1 MANIC
6 VQVPHDNGVS
16 FHETIDVLLKVWKVI
31 QGSQG
36 GSAPMRGVCCSPEAI
51 SQLATFGPLNCVDL
65 IFHPSGIS
73 LVTSPTAPDNRS
85 LWIRTS
91 ALTASECKP
100 GSYYSQVRV
109 EDQRGSQSDE
119 WTLKTSTGDWLHIC
133 LDVGGVSSV
142 FRSWNLASTSHCGT
156 ICRRR
161 IGMARCPQRYQL

>member
-73 LVTSPTAPDNRS
+73 LVTSPTAHDSRS
-85 LWIRTS
+85 PWIRNS
-91 ALTASECKP
+91 VLTASECRL
-100 GSYYSQVRV
+100 GSYYYQGKGQCRI
-109 EDQRGSQSDE
+109 RSDE
-119 WTLKTSTGDWLHIC
+119 LTLQIYIGAWVHRRLA
-133 LDVGGVSSV
+133 VGGFQCFQFLELGVD
-142 FRSWNLASTSHCGT
+142 
-156 ICRRR
+156 
-161 IGMARCPQRYQL
+161 

>member
-73 LVTSPTAPDNRS
+73 LVTSPTPPPAPF
-85 LWIRTS
+85 
-91 ALTASECKP
+91 
-100 GSYYSQVRV
+100 
-109 EDQRGSQSDE
+109 
-119 WTLKTSTGDWLHIC
+119 WTRIQDSRLYTGIF
-133 LDVGGVSSV
+133 SV
-142 FRSWNLASTSHCGT
+142 NFPYVIAN
-156 ICRRR
+156 
-161 IGMARCPQRYQL
+161 